1 MRVGRVVR
9 LLMAVAML
17 ALGTLLA
24 LAGMGYLGESA
35 SQSGTWS
42 ILGSVLAGLGVALA
56 LTELQRRSR

>member
-1 MRVGRVVR
+1 
-9 LLMAVAML
+9 MAVAML

-24 LAGMGYLGESA
+24 LAGMCYLGESA